1 MFWRAFG
8 QLGPWDHGTGCHCR
22 QALCRY
28 VFAAPGTRPQGVE
41 LQRALRPAQGRQPAA
56 VIGHGEV
63 PPVEHGLFSHRRGWS
78 YTHQ

>member
-1 MFWRAFG
+1 
-8 QLGPWDHGTGCHCR
+8 
-22 QALCRY
+22 
-28 VFAAPGTRPQGVE
+28 
-41 LQRALRPAQGRQPAA
+41 